1 MRAIGAGNA
10 GREDHESRD
19 QDAGRGGCS
28 AEGFGENFGNGK
40 SSRDITR
47 GFHLIS
53 SRLYLFEGDSNIA
66 AETSFKQIDA
76 ACSTLTKPRIGR
88 EQPGHAGVARAI
100 VCGAMIVMISAR
112 AVVVNC
118 YFSRVSCVLRMR
130 GGAPAS
136 VGAGFDRCAAGTGS
150 GAGSASARLKAVK
163 TELTDALQP
172 ADIEIVDP
180 GAGLAA
186 SST

>member
-1 MRAIGAGNA
+1 M
-10 GREDHESRD
+10 
-19 QDAGRGGCS
+19 
-28 AEGFGENFGNGK
+28 
-40 SSRDITR
+40 
-47 GFHLIS
+47 
-53 SRLYLFEGDSNIA
+53 
-66 AETSFKQIDA
+66 
-76 ACSTLTKPRIGR
+76 
-88 EQPGHAGVARAI
+88 ARAI
-100 VCGAMIVMISAR
+100 VCGAMMVMISAR